1 MVLRKSLVKEYDHL
15 PAPEDAS
22 LSVVMLTA
30 DKDMKTQ
37 HAQNII
43 HFQITKVCQYLD
55 FSAA

>member
-1 MVLRKSLVKEYDHL
+1 LVKEYDHL